1 MGESSRTVEEI
12 EQEIQLCIKN
22 MHDNIN
28 DKEKLAFWEGKLTA
42 LRWVRGR
49 D

>member
-1 MGESSRTVEEI
+1 MSDSSRTVEEI
-12 EQEIQLCIKN
+12 EKEIQLCIKI

-28 DKEKLAFWEGKLTA
+28 DKEKLSFWEGKLSA